1 MPIKAINT
9 EMNHTGLVTQPEIG
23 RSWNVPQKFVKVW
36 VHAWYKLG
44 ANVLHTYVC
53 EQSMNVCKRLHKACT
68 CAHIQWTFKERLN
81 TFAYQYTCSLK
92 IYKAETDCNMSLKN
106 IVVPKN
112 HENVEIRGGSRNF
125 WKEGGRAE
133 PFHWCSGEIFAF
145 FLHMGEGGC
154 KSPAPSPPPLI
165 RPWWSQTEELFS
177 L

>member
-1 MPIKAINT
+1 MY
-9 EMNHTGLVTQPEIG
+9 HDLLQLGSTQPEIG
-23 RSWNVPQKFVKVW
+23 GSWNVPQKFVKVW

-112 HENVEIRGGSRNF
+112 HENLEIRGGSRNF
-125 WKEGGRAE
+125 WKEGGMFRGN
-133 PFHWCSGEIFAF
+133 FCF
-145 FLHMGEGGC
+145 FSSHGGGADPLHH
-154 KSPAPSPPPLI
+154 PPPLI